1 MDDIQT
7 FELGDDTVSY
17 SIEEKGDDGM
27 EHAPTVAQ
35 QAAADLQNERD
46 YQQQREKPAQRPDY
60 KGPDASRHQE
70 LVLQACR
77 FGESAVLGPYLS
89 SLGFKLGSGAVKQM
103 TIQELET
110 ALERIKVSVLNKGG
124 NAFVQKAFL
133 SCSKAVEVIVS
144 KNIPACPLHGM
155 TQALQQDSVC
165 QDLLEYISITRNVG
179 CSSPEMQIA
188 LCVASTVSRVVA
200 INKMLAARA
209 QATQEP
215 EPPEPEPEEKKK

>member
-1 MDDIQT
+1 MACST
-7 FELGDDTVSY
+7 HRPSHSRRR
-17 SIEEKGDDGM
+17 SICRTNGITSNGERSLHNDPSTRED
-27 EHAPTVAQ
+27 
-35 QAAADLQNERD
+35 AA
-46 YQQQREKPAQRPDY
+46 
-60 KGPDASRHQE
+60 RHQE

-110 ALERIKVSVLNKGG
+110 ALERIRVSVLNKGG
-124 NAFVQKAFL
+124 NAFVQKAFF
-133 SCSKAVEVIVS
+133 SCTKAVEVVVS
-144 KNIPACPLHGM
+144 KNVPACPLHGV

-165 QDLLEYISITRNVG
+165 HDLLEYISITRNVG

-209 QATQEP
+209 QAIPESKPEEP
-215 EPPEPEPEEKKK
+215 ESEPEEKNDLT

>member
-1 MDDIQT
+1 MADDIQT

-17 SIEEKGDDGM
+17 SIEEKADDGM
-27 EHAPTVAQ
+27 QHAPTVAQ

-60 KGPDASRHQE
+60 KGEDAARHQE

-110 ALERIKVSVLNKGG
+110 ALERIRVSVLNKGG
-124 NAFVQKAFL
+124 NAFMQKAFF
-133 SCSKAVEVIVS
+133 SCTKAIEVIVS
-144 KNIPACPLHGM
+144 KNIPICPLHGM

-165 QDLLEYISITRNVG
+165 QDLLEYITITRNVG

-209 QATQEP
+209 KQSP
-215 EPPEPEPEEKKK
+215 EPQEAEPEEEKK